1 MKKHKVQP
9 KKLMLI
15 VNPIAGKSRAKYNL
29 ASLASIFYKNNY
41 EPAIYFTSPDC
52 GAEELIENT
61 QRILML

>member
-29 ASLASIFYKNNY
+29 ASLASIFHKTNL
-41 EPAIYFTSPDC
+41 
-52 GAEELIENT
+52 LIPKI
-61 QRILML
+61 RISAF

>member
-29 ASLASIFYKNNY
+29 ASLASIF
-41 EPAIYFTSPDC
+41 IRITTSLLFTLLLQTA
-52 GAEELIENT
+52 G
-61 QRILML
+61 QRSL